1 MGAVADRVERAL
13 QPVVAERGL
22 DLEAVD
28 VQPAGRRRLVRV
40 LVDRDGG
47 IQLDDVAE
55 LSHVLSE
62 VLDESDAMGD
72 QPYVLEVSSPGVD
85 RPLTLPRHWRRAIG
99 RLVKVEFADGT
110 SAVGR
115 LTSADDAR
123 ARLDTDDGP
132 KDFPYD
138 GVARAQIQVEF
149 SHPRAAVPEDPA
161 DQTSDSQTSAKE

>member
-13 QPVVAERGL
+13 QPVVAEHGL

-55 LSHVLSE
+55 LSHVLSD
-62 VLDESDAMGD
+62 VLDESEAMGD

-85 RPLTLPRHWRRAIG
+85 RPLTLPRHWRRAMG

-110 SAVGR
+110 VVTGRAVSAE
-115 LTSADDAR
+115 DDHATIE
-123 ARLDTDDGP
+123 TDDGS
-132 KDFPYD
+132 KDCAYD
-138 GVARAQIQVEF
+138 SVTRAQIQVEF
-149 SHPRAAVPEDPA
+149 THPKAVSDA
-161 DQTSDSQTSAKE
+161 DGAEQADGQE